1 MLQIGEGF
9 VPPGNGVALRHG
21 ATAQPMQLR
30 EYVPHPVRP
39 FSPGAQLLQRLFV
52 VVALGIDKA
61 LQVEWVVHGQ
71 GIPS

>member
-1 MLQIGEGF
+1 
-9 VPPGNGVALRHG
+9 
-21 ATAQPMQLR
+21 MQLR

-52 VVALGIDKA
+52 VALGIDKA
-61 LQVEWVVHGQ
+61 LQIKWVVHGK

>member
-1 MLQIGEGF
+1 
-9 VPPGNGVALRHG
+9 
-21 ATAQPMQLR
+21 MQLR